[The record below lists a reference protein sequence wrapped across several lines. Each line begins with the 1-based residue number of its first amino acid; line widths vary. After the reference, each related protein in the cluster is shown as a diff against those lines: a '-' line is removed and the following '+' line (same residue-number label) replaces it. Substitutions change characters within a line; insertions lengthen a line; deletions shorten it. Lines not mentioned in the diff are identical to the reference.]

1 MRSLIQKTKIPGP
14 LSKSIF
20 EREQAHLAPG
30 LQAFALMS
38 NLVMEKGE
46 GSYLYD
52 VDGNE
57 YIDIIGGIGVNSL
70 GHSHPS
76 YVRAMQEQLEKLSVG
91 SFCTEIRA
99 RFTEKFSSISLSPLH
114 KIQLY
119 SSGAEAVESALRLA
133 KCHTKKHGF
142 LSFRGAFHGKT
153 SATIGLSDSKEK
165 DAYAPFPPEL
175 YISSYPDAYRCPLGT
190 ESGEASRDACLEQLR
205 SRMKKDIGS
214 SLAAII
220 VEPMQGT
227 SGNRIPPTGWLS
239 GLREICDEF
248 ACLLIVDEMI
258 TGFGRSG
265 HWFASSIE
273 NVEPDIITLGKGFAG
288 GFPLSA
294 LTAKDFILK
303 AKPWSNP
310 SGSSSSYG
318 GNPLGAMAACTTI
331 SIMEEENLL
340 QNSKNMGAYFL
351 ERLERMQER
360 FPFIGHVRGEGL
372 FLGMD
377 IVKNRKTKEPVSEEV
392 MKEMFLDGIRKGL
405 LVMSYKPS
413 IRIQPSLT
421 IDKDSIDLACHLL
434 EELFASS
441 KWKHV
446 YSE

>member
-1 MRSLIQKTKIPGP
+1 MKTLTKKTEIPGP
-14 LSKSIF
+14 LSSSLF
-20 EREQAHLAPG
+20 ERERKFLAPG

-38 NLVMEKGE
+38 GIVMEKGK

-70 GHSHPS
+70 GHSHPR
-76 YVRAMQEQLEKLSVG
+76 YVHAMQEQIAKLSVG
-91 SFCTEIRA
+91 SFSTEIRTK
-99 RFTEKFSSISLSPLH
+99 FTEKFSSIGSASL
-114 KIQLY
+114 KKVQLY

-133 KCHTKKHGF
+133 KCYTKKHGF
-142 LSFRGAFHGKT
+142 LSFTGAFHGKT
-153 SATIGLSDSKEK
+153 LGAMGLLGFSEKE
-165 DAYAPFPPEL
+165 AYAPFPPGL
-175 YISSYPDAYRCPLGT
+175 YLAPYPDSYRCPLGT
-190 ESGEASRDACLEQLR
+190 QSGEASRDACLEELR
-205 SRMKKDIGS
+205 TQMKKIGF

-227 SGNRIPPTGWLS
+227 SGNRIPPKGFLS

-248 ACLLIVDEMI
+248 DCLLIGDEMI
-258 TGFGRSG
+258 TGFGRLG

-294 LTAKDFILK
+294 LTAKDFILE

-318 GNPLGAMAACTTI
+318 GNPMGAMAAYTTI
-331 SIMEEENLL
+331 SIMQEENLL
-340 QNSKNMGAYFL
+340 ENSRNMGSYFL
-351 ERLERMQER
+351 TKLKEMQEE

-372 FLGMD
+372 FLGLE
-377 IVKNRKTKEPVSEEV
+377 IVKNRKTKEPVSEEI
-392 MKEMFLDGIRKGL
+392 MKEMFMDGIKKGL

-413 IRIQPSLT
+413 IRIQPALT
-421 IDKDSIDLACHLL
+421 INKDSIDLACSLL
-434 EELFASS
+434 REIFSS
-441 KWKHV
+441 DKWKHV